1 MIIKIG
7 IIEKKRGGGE
17 HFVTLCELVSQVHL
31 VLRIRCVVVCVLL
44 AYATETDQIFSF
56 WSLTLMRLDSC
67 SLKRY
72 FLVLVS

>member
-7 IIEKKRGGGE
+7 IIECVLILKIRRGEEGGVE

-44 AYATETDQIFSF
+44 AYATETDQIFPF
-56 WSLTLMRLDSC
+56 GL
-67 SLKRY
+67 
-72 FLVLVS
+72 